1 MKKITNDF
9 RNSVRGI
16 KELSLDVSFMN
27 NELHEILE
35 CEDGNK
41 LLADN
46 NEQLWTESALDN
58 LDENRAVNLSVNSYA
73 NLGKT
78 ICKYIE
84 LESTTEMPKKK
95 YPNAKI
101 GIKVI
106 NDYEF
111 LNYGNY
117 EVTECKYQFDKK
129 RYSIVAYDKMIKS
142 MIKYDDNP
150 LKISYPITHRALVVA
165 ICNFLG
171 FKYDLPTVYPNSDKI
186 ITKDIYAGNNMTY
199 RDILD
204 DLNTVIGACCFTFTV
219 DDIFTIKFI
228 GNSSRNST
236 LLPFTVDT
244 DTIIN
249 KDLGLN
255 IQENVNVVNDYDLKT
270 DNVDMSISV
279 GPINQVVYTDKDNV
293 SWILGQD
300 DKSIELNGLHTYE
313 ITDCKLLDSN
323 LDTFG
328 KELFNTL
335 NGLKYQVYDLQTKGI
350 LNLELLD
357 RFYVNHDNK
366 YYDCVLFN
374 NSINVSNGLLEQLYT
389 DELEEQQQEYTTSE
403 PTSKA
408 VKNAVIQAN
417 KKAGTIVLKVTSDNK
432 MAQVRLDANAD
443 EGTEFNVS
451 ADSIDFQSHTFNL
464 ATDDIS
470 IVSDNVAIT
479 NNGIQLSNG
488 ATIAGEN
495 GLITNLFYVSGGEL
509 SGYQYLGYVGYDG
522 NYQHRNVFLDAYI
535 PKDFTI
541 LHAYLTMQHC
551 TVDWYSG
558 TDMATKGKAS
568 NIKIYNCEGQ
578 YYIDN
583 SFNTAL
589 IDDSNLSEIPN
600 ALGVNNW
607 SPTSDKMESI
617 TAEVDIKNY
626 LKNGMNT
633 LVARV
638 DSNFPSSDIELGQRT
653 GTGKL
658 TLNVIGFVAYER

>member
-16 KELSLDVSFMN
+16 RELRLDVSFMN
-27 NELHEILE
+27 NELYEALE
-35 CEDGNK
+35 CEDGSD
-41 LLADN
+41 LLAEN
-46 NEQLWTESALDN
+46 GEQLRTESALDN
-58 LDENRAVNLSVNSYA
+58 LDENRAVSLSVNSYA

-78 ICKYIE
+78 ICKYVEI
-84 LESTTEMPKKK
+84 ESTTEMPVKK
-95 YPNAKI
+95 YLNAKI
-101 GIKVI
+101 GIKVDS
-106 NDYEF
+106 DYEF

-117 EVTECKYQFDKK
+117 EVTECKYQLDKK
-129 RYSIVAYDKMIKS
+129 RYSIVAYDKMVKS
-142 MIKYDDNP
+142 MIKYDENS
-150 LKISYPITHRALVVA
+150 LKISYPTTHRALVIA
-165 ICNFLG
+165 ICDFLG
-171 FKYDLPTVYPNSDKI
+171 YKYDLPTIYPNSDKI
-186 ITKDIYAGNNMTY
+186 IAKDIYAGNDMTY

-204 DLNTVIGACCFTFTV
+204 DLNTVIGVGCFEFTI

-228 GNSSRNST
+228 GNSNRNST

-244 DTIIN
+244 DVVIN
-249 KDLGLN
+249 KDLGAN

-279 GPINQVVYTDKDNV
+279 SPINQVVYIDKDNV

-300 DKSIELNGLHTYE
+300 DKSIKLNGLHTYE
-313 ITDCKLLDSN
+313 ITDCKLLDN
-323 LDTFG
+323 DVETFS

-357 RFYVNHDNK
+357 RFYTYHDDK

-374 NSINVSNGLLEQLYT
+374 NTINVSNGLLEQLYT

-417 KKAGTIVLKVTSDNK
+417 KNAGTIVLKVTSDNK
-432 MAQVRLDANAD
+432 MAQVRLDASAD

-451 ADSIDFQSHTFNL
+451 ADSIDFQSHIFNL

-509 SGYQYLGYVGYDG
+509 SGYQYLGYTVDG
-522 NYQHRNVFLDAYI
+522 ETMRKRDIILDAYI
-535 PKDFTI
+535 PEDFTI
-541 LHAYLTMQHC
+541 LHAYLTLQHC
-551 TVDWYSG
+551 MVKWWDG
-558 TDMATKGKAS
+558 TIEGKAS
-568 NIKIYNCEGQ
+568 EIKIYTSNGN
-578 YYIDN
+578 YYIN
-583 SFNTAL
+583 FGTNNMV
-589 IDDSNLSEIPN
+589 IDDSDLDIIPN
-600 ALGVNNW
+600 ALGVDSW
-607 SPTSDKMESI
+607 SPTSNQMTSI
-617 TAEVDIKNY
+617 TSKIDVKNY
-626 LKNGMNT
+626 LKNGMNS
-633 LVARV
+633 LVARTNA
-638 DSNFPSSDIELGQRT
+638 SEPTSDQEVVEKT
-653 GTGKL
+653 GAGKM
-658 TLNVIGFVAYER
+658 TLNVIGFTAYER